1 MTKILEEI
9 EAECRDGEITLG
21 DLTNI
26 LVVRGHL
33 LVTLILGLP
42 FLLPI
47 PLPGLSILL
56 GVVIALAGGAFAL
69 QRPIWIPAKWRKK
82 RLPPGIVAKVLQ
94 KARKLFGFIE
104 RYVQNRGEAYLRGK
118 FLRML
123 SGSLIVVCGLL
134 LALPLPPGTNFPPAL
149 GIILLSLGTLEDDLV
164 VVSLGYLAVLIN
176 GALFYGLIFQG
187 ASFLKSLV

>member
-9 EAECRDGEITLG
+9 EIECRDGEITLG

-56 GVVIALAGGAFAL
+56 GVVIALAGGAFAM
-69 QRPIWIPAKWRKK
+69 QKPIWIPEKWRKK
-82 RLPPGIVAKVLQ
+82 LLPPGVVVKVLQ

-104 RYVQNRGEAYLRGK
+104 RFVQNRGEFYLR
-118 FLRML
+118 LRPVRVL
-123 SGSLIVVCGLL
+123 SGIFIVLCGLL

-149 GIILLSLGTLEDDLV
+149 AIILLSLGMLEEDVV
-164 VVSLGYLAVLIN
+164 VVSLGYVAVLIN
-176 GALFYGLIFQG
+176 GGFFYGLIFKG
-187 ASFLKSLV
+187 ASFLRSLV